1 MTNNIDIEEIIEIII
16 STGAVPYNAYKS
28 FKTQEI
34 MDIEKKA
41 HSSNDKKLEKYIRKI
56 LKKKGK

>member
-16 STGAVPYNAYKS
+16 STGAVPYNDYRV
-28 FKTQEI
+28 FNEHEI

-41 HSSNDKKLEKYIRKI
+41 QSSNDEKLEKYIRKI
-56 LKKKGK
+56 LKKKG